1 MLTTIREKAQGWI
14 AWVIVIIISVPFAL
28 WGINE
33 YFSAQEKV
41 VIAEIN
47 GDELYSQE
55 FQEVVRKQRSALRQQ
70 FGGNIDNKIFE
81 TKAFK
86 LRVLNEMITQRLV
99 SADIQNHTYQIGD
112 EQLAIYLRSNP
123 AFQIDG
129 TFSPDLYAQAV
140 RRNGLSLPE
149 FENRIR
155 LGNIVAQ
162 IEQGFTRSVIE
173 NDAVVE
179 DLLHLQE
186 EKRDFALMILTNER
200 FIDQVEISN
209 EDIRN
214 YYDSHKESFMTPEEV
229 RVEYISLS
237 LQDVASQIKPDE
249 KALLAFYDESKD
261 QYIQAEQRQAQHIL
275 LAVAADAD
283 EAEVAR
289 VNELAS
295 DLAQQARDG
304 KDFSELAKTYSVDSI
319 SSENGGDLGYFE
331 KGVMDKAFDEKVF
344 NMQKGEISEPVKT
357 RFGFHIIKLNDIK
370 PETGK
375 SFDQVK
381 EKITNEYA
389 LTEATLRYGQMA
401 EELQNLVFEQPTT
414 LQPAADAL
422 GLKIVSTDWFSRA
435 GGDGIA
441 QKGPFINSAFTED
454 VLLEGLNSEVLE
466 IADDTL
472 VALRLLDHREPQQK
486 PLNNVSDDIKQI
498 LLSQRSNKLASK
510 EADEI
515 IKALRSGSK
524 TLAQIAEQNGV
535 QMTVHEGIG
544 RSDGVDLSPEILS
557 AVFRSAV
564 NSQDSDKEAGSAQLE
579 NGDFAIFSISKVK
592 SGNAEDISD
601 DVRDQIRSIIQQRRG
616 EALFS
621 DFERGLYELADIVIY
636 EDKL

>member
-33 YFSAQEKV
+33 YFSAQEQV

-70 FGGNIDNKIFE
+70 FGGKIDNKIFE

-99 SADIQNHTYQIGD
+99 SADIQNQTYQIGD

-123 AFQIDG
+123 AFQVDG
-129 TFSPDLYAQAV
+129 TFSPELYAQAV

-162 IEQGFTRSVIE
+162 IEQGFTRSVID
-173 NDAVVE
+173 NDAMAE
-179 DLLHLQE
+179 DLLRIQE
-186 EKRDFALMILTNER
+186 EKRDFALMILTSER

-249 KALLAFYDESKD
+249 KALLAFYDENKD

-289 VNELAS
+289 VSELAT

-319 SSENGGDLGYFE
+319 SSVNGGDLGYFE

-401 EELQNLVFEQPTT
+401 EELHNLVFEQPTT
-414 LQPAADAL
+414 LQAAANAL

-435 GGDGIA
+435 GGDGIT

-486 PLNNVSDDIKQI
+486 PLNDVSDDIKQI

-515 IKALRSGSK
+515 IKTLQSGNK
-524 TLAQIAEQNGV
+524 TLAQIAEQLEV
-535 QMTVHEGIG
+535 EMTVHEGIS
-544 RSDGVDLSPEILS
+544 RSGGADLSPEILS
-557 AVFRSAV
+557 AVFRSTV
-564 NSQDSDKEAGSAQLE
+564 NSPDSDKEAGSAQLE

-592 SGNAEDISD
+592 SGNPEEFSD
-601 DVRDQIRSIIQQRRG
+601 DVREQIRSIIQQRKG

-621 DFERGLYELADIVIY
+621 DYERGLYELADIVIY

>member
-33 YFSAQEKV
+33 YFSAQETV

-55 FQEVVRKQRSALRQQ
+55 FQEVVRKQRAALRQQ
-70 FGGNIDNKIFE
+70 FGGKIDNKIFE

-99 SADIQNHTYQIGD
+99 SADIQNHTYQVGD
-112 EQLAIYLRSNP
+112 EQLAMYLRTNP
-123 AFQIDG
+123 AFQVDG
-129 TFSPDLYAQAV
+129 AFSPERYAQAV
-140 RRNGLSLPE
+140 RRNGLSVPE

-162 IEQGFTRSVIE
+162 IEQGFTRSVID
-173 NDAVVE
+173 NDAVMGN
-179 DLLHLQE
+179 LLRLQE
-186 EKRDFALMILTNER
+186 EKRDFALMILSSER
-200 FIDQVEISN
+200 YIDQVEISD
-209 EDIRN
+209 EDISN
-214 YYDSHKESFMTPEEV
+214 YYDSNKDSFMTPEEV

-249 KALLAFYDESKD
+249 KDLLVFYEENKD
-261 QYIQAEQRQAQHIL
+261 QYVQAEQRQAQHIL
-275 LAVAADAD
+275 LAVDADAD
-283 EAEVAR
+283 EEEIAR
-289 VNELAS
+289 VSALAA

-304 KDFSELAKTYSVDSI
+304 KDFSELAKKYSVDSI
-319 SSENGGDLGYFE
+319 SSANGGDLGYFE
-331 KGVMDKAFDEKVF
+331 KGVMDKGFDEKVF
-344 NMQKGEISEPVKT
+344 TMQKGEISEPVKT

-381 EKITNEYA
+381 EQISNEYA
-389 LTEATLRYGQMA
+389 LTEATSRFGQMA

-435 GGDGIA
+435 GGEGITEKA
-441 QKGPFINSAFTED
+441 PFINSAFTED

-466 IADDTL
+466 ITDDTL
-472 VALRLLDHREPQQK
+472 VALRLLEHREPQQK
-486 PLNNVSDDIKQI
+486 PLDDVSDDIKQI
-498 LLSQRSNKLASK
+498 LLSQRSNKLASA
-510 EADEI
+510 EADQI
-515 IKALRSGSK
+515 IKALQSGNK
-524 TLAQIAEQNGV
+524 RLTQIADEYEIP
-535 QMTVHEGIG
+535 MTVHEGIA
-544 RSDGVDLSPEILS
+544 RSGGMDLPPEILS
-557 AVFRSAV
+557 AVFRHAV
-564 NSQDSDKEAGSAQLE
+564 NSPDSDKDAGSALLE
-579 NGDFAIFSISKVK
+579 NGDFAIFSIRAVMP
-592 SGNAEDISD
+592 GNPEEISD
-601 DVRDQIRSIIQQRRG
+601 DVREQIRSVIQQRKG

-621 DFERGLYELADIVIY
+621 DYERGLYELADIVIY

>member
-70 FGGNIDNKIFE
+70 FGGKIDNKIFE

-129 TFSPDLYAQAV
+129 AFSPELYAQAV

-179 DLLHLQE
+179 DLLRL
-186 EKRDFALMILTNER
+186 
-200 FIDQVEISN
+200 QVEISN

-249 KALLAFYDESKD
+249 KALLAFYEENKD

-283 EAEVAR
+283 EVEVAR
-289 VNELAS
+289 VSELAS

-357 RFGFHIIKLNDIK
+357 RFGYHIIKLNDIK

-510 EADEI
+510 EADEM

-524 TLAQIAEQNGV
+524 TLAQIAEQHGV

-544 RSDGVDLSPEILS
+544 RSDGADLSPEILS

-601 DVRDQIRSIIQQRRG
+601 DVREQIRSIIQQRNG

-621 DFERGLYELADIVIY
+621 DYERGLYELADIVIY

>member
-33 YFSAQEKV
+33 YFSAQEQV

-70 FGGNIDNKIFE
+70 FGGKIDNKIFE

-99 SADIQNHTYQIGD
+99 SADIQNQTYQIGD

-123 AFQIDG
+123 AFQVDG
-129 TFSPDLYAQAV
+129 TFSPELYAQAV

-162 IEQGFTRSVIE
+162 IEQGFTRSVID

-179 DLLHLQE
+179 DLLRLQE
-186 EKRDFALMILTNER
+186 EKRDFELMILSSER
-200 FIDQVEISN
+200 FIDQVEIN
-209 EDIRN
+209 DEDIRS

-249 KALLAFYDESKD
+249 KALLAFYEENKD

-275 LAVAADAD
+275 LAVEADAD

-289 VNELAS
+289 VNDLAS

-319 SSENGGDLGYFE
+319 SSVNGGDLGYFE

-422 GLKIVSTDWFSRA
+422 GLKIVSTDWFSRT
-435 GGDGIA
+435 GGDGIT

-510 EADEI
+510 ETDAI
-515 IKALRSGSK
+515 IKAMQSGSK
-524 TLAQIAEQNGV
+524 TLAQIAETHGV

-544 RSDGVDLSPEILS
+544 RTDGADLSPEILS

-564 NSQDSDKEAGSAQLE
+564 NSPGSDKEAGSAQLE
-579 NGDFAIFSISKVK
+579 NGDFAIFSITKVM
-592 SGNAEDISD
+592 SGKPEEISD
-601 DVRDQIRSIIQQRRG
+601 DVREQITSIIQQRRG

-621 DFERGLYELADIVIY
+621 DYERGLYELADIVIY

>member
-33 YFSAQEKV
+33 YFSAQETV

-70 FGGNIDNKIFE
+70 FGGKIDNKIFE

-99 SADIQNHTYQIGD
+99 SADIQNQTYKIGD
-112 EQLAIYLRSNP
+112 EQLAMYLRTNP
-123 AFQIDG
+123 AFQVDG
-129 TFSPDLYAQAV
+129 AFSPERYAQAV
-140 RRNGLSLPE
+140 RRNGLSVPE
-149 FENRIR
+149 FESRIR
-155 LGNIVAQ
+155 LGNVVAQ
-162 IEQGFTRSVIE
+162 IEQGFTRSVID
-173 NDAVVE
+173 NDAVTE
-179 DLLHLQE
+179 NLLRLQE
-186 EKRDFALMILTNER
+186 EKRDFALMILTSER

-209 EDIRN
+209 EDITN
-214 YYDSHKESFMTPEEV
+214 YYNSHKDSFMTPEEV

-237 LQDVASQIKPDE
+237 LQDVASQIQPDE
-249 KALLAFYDESKD
+249 KDLLAFYEENKD

-283 EAEVAR
+283 ESEVAR
-289 VNELAS
+289 VSALAN
-295 DLAQQARDG
+295 DLTQQARDG
-304 KDFSELAKTYSVDSI
+304 KDFSELAKRYSVDSI
-319 SSENGGDLGYFE
+319 SSVNGGDLGYFE

-344 NMQKGEISEPVKT
+344 TMQKGEISEPVKT

-375 SFDQVK
+375 SFGQVK
-381 EKITNEYA
+381 EIISNEYA
-389 LTEATLRYGQMA
+389 LTEATSRFGQMA

-435 GGDGIA
+435 GGDGVTGKA
-441 QKGPFINSAFTED
+441 PFINSAFTED

-466 IADDTL
+466 ITDDTL
-472 VALRLLDHREPQQK
+472 VALRLLEHREPQQK
-486 PLNNVSDDIKQI
+486 ALDDVSDDIKQI
-498 LLSQRSNKLASK
+498 LLSQRSNKLASA

-515 IKALRSGSK
+515 IKALQSGNK
-524 TLAQIAEQNGV
+524 TLTQIAEEYQI
-535 QMTVHEGIG
+535 QMTVHEGIARTG
-544 RSDGVDLSPEILS
+544 GIDLPPEIVS
-557 AVFRSAV
+557 AVFHYAV
-564 NSQDSDKEAGSAQLE
+564 NSPVSDKEAASVQLE
-579 NGDFAIFSISKVK
+579 NGDFAIFSIRQVMP
-592 SGNAEDISD
+592 GNPEEISD
-601 DVRDQIRSIIQQRRG
+601 DVREQIRSIIQQRKG
-616 EALFS
+616 EALLS
-621 DFERGLYELADIVIY
+621 DYERGLYELADIVIY

>member
-70 FGGNIDNKIFE
+70 FGGKIDNKIFE

-129 TFSPDLYAQAV
+129 AFSPELYAQAV

-179 DLLHLQE
+179 DLLRLQE
-186 EKRDFALMILTNER
+186 EKRDFTLMILTNER

-249 KALLAFYDESKD
+249 KALLAFYEENKD

-283 EAEVAR
+283 EVEVAR
-289 VNELAS
+289 VSELAS

-357 RFGFHIIKLNDIK
+357 RFGYHIIKLNDIK

-510 EADEI
+510 EADEM

-524 TLAQIAEQNGV
+524 TLAQIAEQHGV

-544 RSDGVDLSPEILS
+544 RSDGADLSPEILS

-601 DVRDQIRSIIQQRRG
+601 DVREQIRSIIQQRNG

-621 DFERGLYELADIVIY
+621 DYERGLYELADIVIY